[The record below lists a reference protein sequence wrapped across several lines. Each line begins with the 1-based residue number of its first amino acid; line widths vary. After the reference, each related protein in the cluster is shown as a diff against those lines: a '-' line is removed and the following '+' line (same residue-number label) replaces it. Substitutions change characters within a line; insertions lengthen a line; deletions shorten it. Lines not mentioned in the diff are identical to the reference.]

1 MASLIRYYPNPTLV
15 QLQPSRGPA
24 AGAQLITIVMLG
36 LEAFGSL
43 SEALCLMTL
52 DDA

>member
-1 MASLIRYYPNPTLV
+1 MASLIRYYPHPTLV

-24 AGAQLITIVMLG
+24 TGAQLITIVVLG

-43 SEALCLMTL
+43 SEALCLMTP